1 MNHLRESTIL
11 KIRNSHLTF
20 SVFFISSCCLLMVS
34 CSHYY
39 YCPNSNNTPLLS
51 EGEARINIQYAAT
64 EAADAIE
71 LQSAFAVSK
80 HFGGMVNLIAGGGDD
95 DYAFFGSGNHHG
107 TGKLIE
113 VGAGYFTPINSS
125 PWIFEAYGGVG
136 TGGVKNNFGS
146 SGRANVTFTK
156 WFIQPDIGLKFKG
169 FEFGLSS
176 RFSFVKQKLNT
187 FTLSGEDYHYEDV
200 THVREHPNSFLWE
213 PGVVLRVG
221 GEKLLFQLQYT
232 SSINIT
238 NPELVQGKGIFNMG
252 FSIPIK
258 YRTATK

>member
-1 MNHLRESTIL
+1 
-11 KIRNSHLTF
+11 
-20 SVFFISSCCLLMVS
+20 MVS
-34 CSHYY
+34 CTHYF

-51 EGEARINIQYAAT
+51 EREARVNIQYAAT

-80 HFGGMVNLIAGGGDD
+80 HFGGMVNFIAGGGDD
-95 DYAFFGSGNHHG
+95 DLALFGSAGHKGN
-107 TGKLIE
+107 GKLIE
-113 VGAGYFTPINSS
+113 AGAGYFSPIKSS

-136 TGGVKNNFGS
+136 TGGIKNNFGS

-156 WFIQPDIGLKFKG
+156 WFVQPDFGLKVKG

-176 RFSFVKQKLNT
+176 RFSFVKHKINL
-187 FTLSGEDYHYEDV
+187 FTLSSDEYNYSDL
-200 THVREHPNSFLWE
+200 THIREHPNSFLWE

-221 GEKLLFQLQYT
+221 GKNILFQLQYT
-232 SSINIT
+232 FSMNIT
-238 NPELVQGKGIFNMG
+238 NPEFIQEKGIFNMG

-258 YRTATK
+258 YLPTTQ